1 MNIFSLFLLQIQIQ
15 IQIEIMDNFI
25 KIIVEYLPLVLAII
39 VPAALVAL
47 VGFQYMEKFMK
58 NEENRRMFALH
69 KDLQK
74 QALPLRLQ
82 AYERLTLFLER
93 IKPNQLLLRISPK
106 GTDKLIYE
114 RALVQAIT
122 DEFEH
127 NITQQIYITKET
139 WNVILTAKNT
149 TIQLIR
155 HSSRNEDVA
164 DTQQMREHILKQLLE
179 REAPSDVALDY
190 IKNEVRKVFK

>member
-1 MNIFSLFLLQIQIQ
+1 MLQIE
-15 IQIEIMDNFI
+15 IEIMDDFI

-82 AYERLTLFLER
+82 AYERLTLLLER

-164 DTQQMREHILKQLLE
+164 DTQQMREHILTQLLE
-179 REAPSDVALDY
+179 REAPSDIALDY
-190 IKNEVRKVFK
+190 IKNEVKKVFK

>member
-1 MNIFSLFLLQIQIQ
+1 MN
-15 IQIEIMDNFI
+15 DFI
-25 KIIVEYLPLVLAII
+25 NKIVEYLPLALAI
-39 VPAALVAL
+39 VAPAALVAFAGL
-47 VGFQYMEKFMK
+47 KYMDRFIK
-58 NEENRRMFALH
+58 NEENRRMFVLH
-69 KDLQK
+69 KELQK

-82 AYERLTLFLER
+82 AYERLTLLLER
-93 IKPNQLLLRISPK
+93 IKPNQLLLRIAPK
-106 GTDKLIYE
+106 GADKFIYE

-155 HSSRNEDVA
+155 NASRNEEVA
-164 DTQQMREHILKQLLE
+164 DTQKMREYILTQLLE
-179 REAPSDVALDY
+179 KETPSDVALAY
-190 IKNEVRKVFK
+190 IKKEVRKVFR

>member
-1 MNIFSLFLLQIQIQ
+1 MDYIGEI
-15 IQIEIMDNFI
+15 IEGV
-25 KIIVEYLPLVLAII
+25 KY
-39 VPAALVAL
+39 
-47 VGFQYMEKFMK
+47 
-58 NEENRRMFALH
+58 
-69 KDLQK
+69 
-74 QALPLRLQ
+74 ALPAVVTGYTTYYFLNRFFRYEEKKQFLASKENLKKTALPIRLE

-106 GTDKLIYE
+106 GTDKFIYE

-139 WNVILTAKNT
+139 WSVILTAKNT

-155 HSSRNEDVA
+155 QAARNEEIA
-164 DTQQMREHILKQLLE
+164 DTQKMREYILTQLLE
-179 REAPSDVALDY
+179 KETPSDIALDY
-190 IKNEVRKVFK
+190 IKKEVRKVFK

>member
-1 MNIFSLFLLQIQIQ
+1 
-15 IQIEIMDNFI
+15 MDDFI
-25 KIIVEYLPLVLAII
+25 DKIVEHLPLVLALI

-47 VGFQYMEKFMK
+47 AGFKYMDRFIK
-58 NEENRRMFALH
+58 NEENRRMFVLH

-82 AYERLTLFLER
+82 AYERLALLLER

-106 GTDKLIYE
+106 GTDKFIYE

-149 TIQLIR
+149 TIRIIR
-155 HSSRNEDVA
+155 NASHNEEVA
-164 DTQQMREHILKQLLE
+164 DTQKMREYILTQLLE
-179 REAPSDVALDY
+179 KETPSDVALDY
-190 IKNEVRKVFK
+190 IKKEVRKVFK